1 MGQLEEKLKQA
12 LKDKDNDISSYIW
25 KFPKER
31 TLNGLVLQKEV
42 KLIDCTI
49 EELQQFYAHAHSMLT
64 SKDKTNPGRLVL
76 LKDIIDQQLRCSTE
90 LFLRHSES
98 IGNSRIAIL
107 DAIKINIVNNNYGII
122 DTKNLLLSDLVNVP
136 TEYRGIPIPMIIDG
150 CKDQLG
156 RFDKRHITFSFI
168 LKQGLWFTK
177 EELRDLYE
185 LDEHS
190 IERDKKEV
198 IKERLKLSPD
208 INLVITPLGLSYTQF
223 RAMNSL
229 KSRKYSELTTE
240 QLKTLRK
247 RILYNL
253 EDDVKKHI
261 YFWEKKIVELNKV
274 LESKAVP
281 VK

>member
-1 MGQLEEKLKQA
+1 MGQLEEKLRQA

-31 TLNGLVLQKEV
+31 TSEGLVLQREV
-42 KLIDCTI
+42 KLTDCTV

-64 SKDKTNPGRLVL
+64 SRDKTNPGRLVL

-107 DAIKINIVNNNYGII
+107 DAIKISIANNNYGII

-136 TEYRGIPIPMIIDG
+136 TEYRGVPIPMIIDG

-156 RFDKRHITFSFI
+156 RFDRRHITFSFI

-185 LDEHS
+185 LDEHNT
-190 IERDKKEV
+190 ERDKKEV

-208 INLVITPLGLSYTQF
+208 INLIITPLGLSYTQF
-223 RAMNSL
+223 RAMNAL

-274 LESKAVP
+274 LESKAVS